1 MQVLLFIWLVSRY
14 CTGLRDLVFMLVWDV
29 ASLWFGDWFRV
40 GVAVWLTAALR
51 VCSVEFLGRVRVV
64 CFGFG
69 RFVGLRLSAVIVFVL
84 NAVAGVCGMVSD
96 VVDSGFHSGFIVVV
110 VVCGCVTL
118 VCSSLVFGVVAI
130 QVLLFSWVSGHVF
143 GIDWTRFGCLNC

>member
-1 MQVLLFIWLVSRY
+1 MLLSYGLVI
-14 CTGLRDLVFMLVWDV
+14 G
-29 ASLWFGDWFRV
+29 FGS
-40 GVAVWLTAALR
+40 GVEVWLTAALR

-64 CFGFG
+64 CFDFG

-84 NAVAGVCGMVSD
+84 NVVAGVCGMVSD

-110 VVCGCVTL
+110 VACGCVTL
-118 VCSSLVFGVVAI
+118 VRSSLVFGVGAI

-143 GIDWTRFGCLNC
+143 GVGWTRFGCLNC